1 MTRDRDEPSFAN
13 DVDGQQIPSIETT
26 PGTIPQTPL
35 PEKAP
40 SRPQSRR
47 KSGVPPDTDGNK
59 AV

>member
-1 MTRDRDEPSFAN
+1 MARDRDEPSFAN

-35 PEKAP
+35 PDTAP
-40 SRPQSRR
+40 SRAQSDR
-47 KSGVPPDTDGNK
+47 KEPHRKDRAGNK